1 MIFCQL
7 NVFEHEYGRNMML
20 DSDIN
25 GELYKCG
32 SYCFEYLICGGN
44 CY

>member
-1 MIFCQL
+1 
-7 NVFEHEYGRNMML
+7 MML

-32 SYCFEYLICGGN
+32 SYCFGYLICGGN
-44 CY
+44 CYWVELERLIMRKN